1 MKNKKIFLIGLVYF
15 VAMVLVAIVFV
26 LGAFGIITNSMI
38 SSVLIQVV
46 SIFAV
51 PLLMYTL
58 LISKSPK
65 QTFKDIGFNKVSK
78 KVVLVSIALGFVLY
92 FINLFVADF
101 FQSIISLF
109 GYESVSLTKTVT
121 ETGYLS
127 LLKDLIFTCL
137 FPALFEEF
145 LHRGILLNAG
155 KKYGNTRVA
164 LLISSLLFG
173 LMHLNI
179 NQFFYAAILGF
190 LMGNVVLAS
199 NSIIPSIIIHFINN
213 FLSTLVTYGAQFKW
227 SPLGFIE
234 TITEVLM
241 SNVFMFVLTLSLF
254 ILLLFMLYSVLIKI
268 LLKERAKKE
277 VLQIIRSLNLE
288 HAPLSELK
296 MQFEKTDEILQ
307 LTKQTDFL
315 VSKKKNV
322 QVGFTEKL
330 FYICS
335 VVLGATITLS
345 SFVWGII

>member
-1 MKNKKIFLIGLVYF
+1 
-15 VAMVLVAIVFV
+15 MVLVAIVFV
-26 LGAFGIITNSMI
+26 LGAFGIIKNSMI

-58 LISKSPK
+58 LVGKNPK
-65 QTFKDIGFNKVSK
+65 QTFKDVGLNKIGK
-78 KVVLVSIALGFVLY
+78 KVVAISILLGFVLY

-101 FQSIISLF
+101 FQSIIYMLGF
-109 GYESVSLTKTVT
+109 ETVTLTKTVT

-127 LLKDLIFTCL
+127 LLKDLIFTCA

-164 LLISSLLFG
+164 LVVSSLLFG

-213 FLSTLVTYGAQFKW
+213 FLSTLVSYGSKLKW
-227 SPLGFIE
+227 APVVFVE

-241 SNVFMFVLTLSLF
+241 SNVFIFVLTLTVF
-254 ILLLFMLYSVLIKI
+254 VMMLFMLYSFLLKLLI
-268 LLKERAKKE
+268 KERAKKE
-277 VLQIIRSLNLE
+277 VMQIIQGLHLE
-288 HAPLSELK
+288 NAPLSEWK
-296 MQFEKTDEILQ
+296 EQFEKTDEILA
-307 LTKQTDFL
+307 TSNQTDFL
-315 VSKKKNV
+315 VSKKKKV
-322 QVGFTEKL
+322 QLGFTDKL

-335 VVLGATITLS
+335 IVLGATITLS

>member
-1 MKNKKIFLIGLVYF
+1 MKNKKIFLIGLIYF

-58 LISKSPK
+58 LVSKNPK
-65 QTFKDIGFNKVSK
+65 QTFKDTGFNKVSK
-78 KVVLVSIALGFVLY
+78 KVVLISIALGIVLY

-101 FQSIISLF
+101 FQCMITLF
-109 GYESVSLTKTVT
+109 GYENVRITNTVT

-127 LLKDLIFTCL
+127 LLRDLIFTCV

-155 KKYGNTRVA
+155 KKYGNPKTA
-164 LLISSLLFG
+164 LIISSLLFG

-179 NQFFYAAILGF
+179 NQFFYATILGF
-190 LMGNVVLAS
+190 LMGYVSLIS
-199 NSIIPSIIIHFINN
+199 GSIIPTIIIHFMNN
-213 FLSTLVTYGAQFKW
+213 FLSTLVTYGSQFRW
-227 SPLGFIE
+227 GPVVFFEAL
-234 TITEVLM
+234 TEILM
-241 SNVFMFVLTLSLF
+241 SNMLMFVVTVSLF
-254 ILLLFMLYSVLIKI
+254 IFMLFLLYSLLIKI

-277 VLQIIRSLNLE
+277 VLKIIKTLHLE
-288 HAPLSELK
+288 SAPLSEIK
-296 MQFEKTDEILQ
+296 AQFEKTDEILQ
-307 LTKQTDFL
+307 QAKQTDFL
-315 VSKKKNV
+315 ISKNEKV
-322 QVGFTEKL
+322 HVGFTEKL

-335 VVLGATITLS
+335 IVLGATITLS
-345 SFVWGII
+345 SFIWGII